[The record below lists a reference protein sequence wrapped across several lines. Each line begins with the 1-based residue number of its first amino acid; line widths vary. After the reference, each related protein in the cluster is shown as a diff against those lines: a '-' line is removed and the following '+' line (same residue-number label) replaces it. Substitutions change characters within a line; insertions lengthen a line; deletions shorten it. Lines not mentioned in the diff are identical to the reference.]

1 MKVIGIADS
10 DSYVKWGAAVLDR
23 MPEHWDRSLAVIR
36 TPAVPSERQ
45 LHSALAGTRF
55 SDASTPV
62 IDLADLAE
70 LIALERPD
78 VVLLSVRG
86 PVVRVLVRMI
96 VAAPVERPVL
106 VSGLPGISIPE
117 TLNALYY
124 RSQADLFIL
133 HSKREISAFGAL
145 AGRLGIRQEFALAT
159 LPFLPP
165 RRPNARPGTDILFAA
180 QAKVPKPLEDRRLV
194 LAWLAET
201 ARRHPERRI
210 VIKLRGLT
218 GEAQTH
224 SERYPY
230 DVLLA
235 ELEQPPEN
243 LVVST
248 GAMSK
253 HLREAGA
260 LVTVSST
267 AALEAVAAGIP
278 VLALDEFGVRDS
290 LINTVFEGSGLLAG
304 AEALMAGDFRAPQEH
319 WLDENYFHAPSEDTW
334 VEAIQLA
341 VDLRDAGRL
350 PLRPQF
356 RGRLGGALRRIWDR
370 KIALGAYDRS
380 PEGYLALA
388 VGLPLRAGVR
398 TFRRWQ
404 ARLRRVVVGDRPME
418 RVDAPGTGPTAW
430 STRRRSRAPRR

>member
-1 MKVIGIADS
+1 MKVLGVVDS

-36 TPAVPSERQ
+36 TPALPSERQ
-45 LHSALAGTRF
+45 LRSALAGTGF
-55 SDASTPV
+55 SESSPPV
-62 IDLADLAE
+62 IDLNDLAE
-70 LIALERPD
+70 LVSLERPD

-96 VAAPVERPVL
+96 VAAPVGRPVL

-133 HSKREISAFGAL
+133 HSKREIRAFDAL
-145 AGRLGIRQEFALAT
+145 AGRLGIRQEFGLAT

-165 RRPNARPGTDILFAA
+165 RQANARPGSDIVFAA
-180 QAKVPKPLEDRRLV
+180 QAKVPKPLEHRRLV
-194 LAWLAET
+194 LHWLAET
-201 ARRHPERRI
+201 ARRHPDRRV
-210 VIKLRGLT
+210 VIKLRALT

-230 DVLLA
+230 DLLLA
-235 ELEQPPEN
+235 ELEQPPQN

-278 VLALDEFGVRDS
+278 VLALDEFGVDAA
-290 LINTVFEGSGLLAG
+290 LINTVFEGSGLLAD
-304 AEALMAGDFRAPQEH
+304 AEALMAGDFREPHEH

-334 VEAIQLA
+334 VGAIQA
-341 VDLRDAGRL
+341 AADRRSVGRL

-356 RGRLGGALRRIWDR
+356 RGRLGGAFRRIWDR

-398 TFRRWQ
+398 SFRRWQ
-404 ARLRRVVVGDRPME
+404 ARLRRMVTGDRPME
-418 RVDAPGTGPTAW
+418 RIGV
-430 STRRRSRAPRR
+430 PR